1 MGRHNKTEAYRTA
14 GVTVLKLYM
23 WVSVWVCLCVWRYFS
38 IRHLHVE
45 AKANAVL
52 KVRRP

>member
-14 GVTVLKLYM
+14 GIAVLKFYM
-23 WVSVWVCLCVWRYFS
+23 WVWLSVCVWRYFS